1 MGRALLHL
9 HVRTAAH
16 ARPRV
21 QAQPGQARTRR
32 EQHPLLLSCFRVSLL
47 TLSCFAS
54 TSLQSPVTAPRSQNP
69 ARDGG
74 PHSGL
79 ALCRVRAVLL
89 TWGKGAHKRRACYE
103 GGMYA
108 INGTIHVLGGNAPPY
123 RLLCL
128 VGTVTKQAS

>member
-1 MGRALLHL
+1 MGMLGEHL
-9 HVRTAAH
+9 PSPGEHSYIFMCGP
-16 ARPRV
+16 PRV

-79 ALCRVRAVLL
+79 ALICVVCVPRGV
-89 TWGKGAHKRRACYE
+89 KGP
-103 GGMYA
+103 
-108 INGTIHVLGGNAPPY
+108 IAPE
-123 RLLCL
+123 
-128 VGTVTKQAS
+128 VTR